1 MELIPQVRFYTYLH
15 FYLPH
20 PGSRRPS
27 IRHKSIRLTLLF
39 EKVSR
44 TAIHTTVTHLIIVT
58 PGQGKEKHQTDMNLS
73 PMRTIPNNQNPN
85 LKHFLYGEWTGT
97 LV

>member
-39 EKVSR
+39 EKSVAYSDPYNGNTFDNSYPR
-44 TAIHTTVTHLIIVT
+44 
-58 PGQGKEKHQTDMNLS
+58 P
-73 PMRTIPNNQNPN
+73 R
-85 LKHFLYGEWTGT
+85 
-97 LV
+97 